1 MPRTLTRQVKYKCC
15 ELACGKK
22 IRSDKW
28 NAHCKSDHGSKLA
41 RGHEIAKKIIEIKEG
56 DGPWQQFCEPG
67 DGHVGVTTTIRCV
80 SNNKQV
86 SSGIILS
93 AYFRRE

>member
-22 IRSDKW
+22 IRSYKW
-28 NAHCKSDHGSKLA
+28 NTHCKSDHGSKLA

-56 DGPWQQFCEPG
+56 DGPWRPFCEPG
-67 DGHVGVTTTIRCV
+67 VNTANRCV
-80 SNNKQV
+80 SDMQV
-86 SSGIILS
+86 NSGITLLP
-93 AYFRRE
+93 YLR